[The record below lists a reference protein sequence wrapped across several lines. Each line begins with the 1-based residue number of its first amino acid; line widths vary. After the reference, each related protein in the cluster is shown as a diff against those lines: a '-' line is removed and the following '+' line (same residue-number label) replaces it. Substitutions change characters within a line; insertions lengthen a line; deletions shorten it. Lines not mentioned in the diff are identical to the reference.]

1 VKKHGLLHPQLIA
14 VVAALGH
21 GDGLLICDAAYPVPP
36 GVPRIDLGY
45 RPNDPRMLDV
55 LESVASEL
63 CIEAATIATEMQD
76 ELQGRVSGLLG
87 LPLESIAHAEFLA
100 RSAHCRAAVVTGE
113 FTPFAN
119 VIVAGGVAFA

>member
-1 VKKHGLLHPQLIA
+1 MKKHGLLHPQLVA

-36 GVPRIDLGY
+36 GVVRIDLGY

-55 LESVASEL
+55 LEAVVSEL
-63 CIEAATIATEMQD
+63 SIESATIASEMAGD
-76 ELQGRVSGLLG
+76 LATRVGDVLG
-87 LPLESIAHAEFLA
+87 MHPERIAHVEFLE
-100 RSAHCRAAVVTGE
+100 RSRECRAAVVTGE

-119 VIVAGGVAFA
+119 VILSGGVTFA

>member
-1 VKKHGLLHPQLIA
+1 MKKHGLLHPQLLAA
-14 VVAALGH
+14 VAGLGH

-55 LESVASEL
+55 LESIASEL
-63 CIEAATIATEMQD
+63 AIEAATVATEMGD
-76 ELQGRVSGLLG
+76 DLVERIGEMLG
-87 LPLESIAHAEFLA
+87 LPLERIAHVEFRE
-100 RSAHCRAAVVTGE
+100 RSGTCRAAVVTGE

-119 VIVAGGVAFA
+119 VILSGGVTFA